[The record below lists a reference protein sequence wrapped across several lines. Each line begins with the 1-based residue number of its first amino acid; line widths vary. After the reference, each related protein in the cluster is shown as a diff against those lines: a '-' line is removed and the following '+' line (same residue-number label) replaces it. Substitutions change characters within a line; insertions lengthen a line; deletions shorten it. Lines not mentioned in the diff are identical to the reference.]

1 MRGAFLTTLL
11 AAASL
16 TMAGKAAAGDAAAG
30 RQKAMQVCAVCHG
43 PNGVAVAPETPN
55 LAGEPEGY
63 LTRQLKAFRS
73 GKRQHEVM
81 AVIAKSLSDDDIA
94 NLAAWFNSIQ
104 VTATPP

>member
-1 MRGAFLTTLL
+1 MRQAILASLL
-11 AAASL
+11 AAAL
-16 TMAGKAAAGDAAAG
+16 PGAAWAGDAAAG
-30 RQKAMQVCAVCHG
+30 KEKALHVCAVCHG
-43 PNGVAVAPETPN
+43 PAGVAVAPETPN

-63 LTRQLKAFRS
+63 LSRQLKAFRS